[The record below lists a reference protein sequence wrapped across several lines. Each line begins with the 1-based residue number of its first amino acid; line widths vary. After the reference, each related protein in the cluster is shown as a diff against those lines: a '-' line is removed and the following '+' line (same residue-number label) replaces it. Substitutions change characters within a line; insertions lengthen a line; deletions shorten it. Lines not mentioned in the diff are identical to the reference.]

1 MKELEGHGKRHYAN
15 YPTALENASA
25 VTATIRDR
33 VKRGKTLKLGPYDRS
48 MKDLLPD
55 DCMIFPL
62 GAVEKALEPGVFRA
76 LSDHTRTEFNSICDV
91 ERYRYSLNTIKE
103 VEQFL
108 KKYYH
113 MNVADVQD
121 AFPILFLRPMIWK
134 CFLLHW
140 YDVDVDLDKQTKP
153 NTLYGHLA
161 CDFGAATVPG
171 CFWIFMHVLIALAYH
186 RSLLSLPLVIHVDD
200 LAIIGPDAQLVDS
213 EAAAF
218 AAFLLE
224 RGVSIKELKVRFG
237 AMVQLYIGFWWDSI
251 HGTRRLEARKCE
263 QYKLHL
269 ESAVAA
275 KKYSLRELQ
284 SLCTG

>member
-1 MKELEGHGKRHYAN
+1 
-15 YPTALENASA
+15 
-25 VTATIRDR
+25 
-33 VKRGKTLKLGPYDRS
+33 
-48 MKDLLPD
+48 
-55 DCMIFPL
+55 
-62 GAVEKALEPGVFRA
+62 
-76 LSDHTRTEFNSICDV
+76 
-91 ERYRYSLNTIKE
+91 
-103 VEQFL
+103 
-108 KKYYH
+108 
-113 MNVADVQD
+113 
-121 AFPILFLRPMIWK
+121 
-134 CFLLHW
+134 
-140 YDVDVDLDKQTKP
+140 
-153 NTLYGHLA
+153 
-161 CDFGAATVPG
+161 
-171 CFWIFMHVLIALAYH
+171 MHVLIALAYH

-200 LAIIGPDAQLVDS
+200 LAIIGPDALLVDS

-284 SLCTG
+284 SLAGRGQRICMTGPPGSNVLLANLYAFMRGLRFPHHSRRGTKPLRDDLSALKRLLLRRSTNCVCACP